1 MILPSRLQNCL
12 RYGRCAVLAII
23 TGEEQAFDWSRNRPS
38 GLDLAAEG
46 LVVATIQSRTNIFGW
61 LTTGHAQAPGNLGL
75 RDQQLAL
82 RWLQVN
88 VAQFG
93 GTAERVTLLGHG
105 TAGAANA
112 MLHWTTRTARS
123 ASLFA
128 QLILMSGTVHSPWS
142 FQVTRNAA
150 STSLS
155 VLRNLAC
162 ESPQPAAMLACVRQK
177 SAVDL
182 LRAFENVHQNGNYT
196 RMLGA
201 EVDRY
206 LPDAERWL
214 LRDPRKVIEAG
225 AAATMPMLVGLC
237 SNEGA
242 FVREQWLELAREGY
256 GALWAYV
263 QGTLIPNALQLNGFG
278 GTVAAAAGESVRETI
293 QWRYFE
299 LVPKT
304 VPGLLAAMQRFQSE
318 VRFERPFYE
327 MLEQLIKER
336 PSGSIEAGA
345 LVAANDSGI
354 MEHRSALLNDDDNVD
369 DDGSVDSNT
378 DHRKAPHTQP
388 SSLFVY
394 SFQQP
399 GTIDLRGRPNYFGG
413 AAHTADL
420 LFLMGPSLYQ
430 QIGRRRLTVTEEKL
444 CKRMRQ
450 TFADFVKTGNPT
462 PGRLFDAWH
471 PYSARHRYV
480 QVLGQPAGAVAGD
493 AADAGDA
500 LHQNRAQI
508 AELLGDDN
516 GDEVTVTSDDLAL
529 NPYAIGRRK
538 IDAGRQAKNYR
549 PDGEPTD
556 SVYALHMERVH
567 AFWADRLPRMYKR
580 QLVLLGDWDGA
591 EPDNERQAN
600 GGGVEL
606 AAKFRH
612 AFFAMLALVCVLLA
626 MLGVCVYMLRRG
638 HRGHIDT
645 SYL

>member
-1 MILPSRLQNCL
+1 M
-12 RYGRCAVLAII
+12 LAII

-46 LVVATIQSRTNIFGW
+46 IVVVTIQSRTNIFGW
-61 LTTGHAQAPGNLGL
+61 LTTGSAAAPGNLGL

-82 RWLQVN
+82 RWVQVN
-88 VAQFG
+88 VGKFG
-93 GTAERVTLLGHG
+93 GTADRVTLLGHG
-105 TAGAANA
+105 TSGAANA

-123 ASLFA
+123 AHFG

-155 VLRNLAC
+155 VIRNLAC
-162 ESPQPAAMLACVRQK
+162 ESPQPAAMLDCVRQK
-177 SAVDL
+177 SIVDL

-196 RMLGA
+196 RLLGA

-225 AAATMPMLVGLC
+225 AAERMPMMVGLC

-242 FVREQWLELAREGY
+242 FVREQWLDLARESY
-256 GALWAYV
+256 AALWSFV
-263 QGTLIPNALQLNGFG
+263 QKTLIPNALHHYGFRG
-278 GTVAAAAGESVRETI
+278 PVAAGESVRETI
-293 QWRYFE
+293 NWRFFE
-299 LVPKT
+299 QVPKT
-304 VPGLLAAMQRFQSE
+304 VPSLLAAMQRFQSE
-318 VRFERPFYE
+318 VRFERPFFE
-327 MLEQLIKER
+327 MLEQLSKDGVQSTLVQAR
-336 PSGSIEAGA
+336 A
-345 LVAANDSGI
+345 LVAANDTGI
-354 MEHRSALLNDDDNVD
+354 MEHRSVQYVDDI
-369 DDGSVDSNT
+369 DDGSDANSDTGANRIT
-378 DHRKAPHTQP
+378 TNEQP
-388 SSLFVY
+388 SSSLFVY

-430 QIGRRRLTVTEEKL
+430 QIGRRKLTVTEEKL

-471 PYSARHRYV
+471 PYSAAHRYV
-480 QVLGQPAGAVAGD
+480 QVLGQPTTMVASD
-493 AADAGDA
+493 EASTVEQV
-500 LHQNRAQI
+500 LQQNRAQI
-508 AELLGDDN
+508 AEMLSDDQ
-516 GDEVTVTSDDLAL
+516 EVTVSSADLSI

-538 IDAGRQAKNYR
+538 IDADRQAKSYM
-549 PDGEPTD
+549 PGEPTD
-556 SVYALHMERVH
+556 SSYTLHIERVH
-567 AFWADRLPRMYKR
+567 AFWADRLPRLYK
-580 QLVLLGDWDGA
+580 QQEQMLLQQRDDAG
-591 EPDNERQAN
+591 PDNEPQAN
-600 GGGVEL
+600 GGGAEL

-612 AFFAMLALVCVLLA
+612 AFFSMLALVCVLLA
-626 MLGVCVYMLRRG
+626 MLGVCVYMLRKG
-638 HRGHIDT
+638 HRHIDT